1 MKILL
6 AQPRGFCAGV
16 ARAVDIVLA
25 AVAKFGAPVYVR
37 KEIVH
42 NRAVLRA
49 LAAKGA
55 VFVDEVEC
63 VPKGATVI
71 LSAHGVAPEIHARAA
86 ALSLNVVDATCPLVR
101 KVHLEAARFARQNRP
116 TIIVGHHEHEEV
128 VGTLGHAIQGTLVV
142 ADVLEAERVV
152 IAPGPEPAVLTQTTY
167 SQIDAVEVVAAL
179 RRKFPNLVT
188 PPHDD
193 ICYATQNRQ
202 TAVREMAKFADVI
215 LVLGSANSSNS
226 NRLRDVA
233 QAAGA
238 RAYLLDDPAE
248 LRLDW
253 LDGSECVGVT
263 SGASTPDHVVE
274 ELIDYLCSLKNASI
288 EIVEVARE
296 DVVFGIPS
304 GLAEYAR
311 GPAEIS
317 PRWPEGKKLSVA

>member
-16 ARAVDIVLA
+16 ARAIDIVLA
-25 AVAKFGAPVYVR
+25 ALAKFGTPVYVR

-42 NRAVLRA
+42 NKAVLRA

-55 VFVDEVEC
+55 VFIDEVER
-63 VPKGATVI
+63 VPRGATVI

-86 ALSLNVVDATCPLVR
+86 ALSLNVVDATCPLVT

-116 TIIVGHHEHEEV
+116 TLIVGQREHEEV
-128 VGTLGHAIQGTLVV
+128 VGTLGHAIQGALVV
-142 ADVLEAERVV
+142 ADVVEAESVV
-152 IAPGPEPAVLTQTTY
+152 LAPGPEPAVLTQTTY
-167 SQIDAVEVVAAL
+167 SPIDAAEVVAAL

-202 TAVREMAKFADVI
+202 RAVREMARFADVI
-215 LVLGSANSSNS
+215 LVLGSANSSKS
-226 NRLRDVA
+226 NRLCDIAR
-233 QAAGA
+233 AAGA
-238 RAYLLDDPAE
+238 RAYLLDDLAE

-274 ELIDYLCSLKNASI
+274 ELIDYLCSLKSASI

-304 GLAEYAR
+304 ALVEYAVA
-311 GPAEIS
+311 PAGIP
-317 PRWPEGKKLSVA
+317 PRLPEGSI